1 MISHFHKI
9 SKLMQNERTNSMN
22 LPKWKEI
29 FFKCQNINSHNKFD
43 HFFKPMQNE
52 LHFLE
57 KHWPTNLPSGII
69 HGDLFQDNIFFSDNK
84 ISGVIDFYFSCND
97 YYAYELAITTNAW
110 CFDKKNKF
118 LKENFIC
125 LLEGYKIKSSIN
137 TDEKNHFNT
146 MLRGAAMRILVTRL
160 HDLIFQP
167 SDGIVVPKNPNDY
180 LIILKWHQ
188 ENNIW
193 AT

>member
-1 MISHFHKI
+1 MSTAVMNPHDKYFKNAMSHYCVARQFFEEYL
-9 SKLMQNERTNSMN
+9 SKTVLNRIELTSLERVQETFIDEDMKAFSADIIYKVK
-22 LPKWKEI
+22 L
-29 FFKCQNINSHNKFD
+29 INS
-43 HFFKPMQNE
+43 
-52 LHFLE
+52 
-57 KHWPTNLPSGII
+57 
-69 HGDLFQDNIFFSDNK
+69 DNIL
-84 ISGVIDFYFSCND
+84 Y
-97 YYAYELAITTNAW
+97 
-110 CFDKKNKF
+110 
-118 LKENFIC
+118 